1 MNNFLTH
8 NILITSPGRNVLGRD
23 HKYVKNLFLLLLLAL
38 NGCKNDQAIDP
49 DKNYTTGLA
58 DKSSIYAKW
67 QLSAYESGQKI
78 PYDVILEF
86 KTEKNEKGR
95 NILSGK
101 SSINFYQA
109 DFSIVNTK
117 ININNLVMTE
127 IAGNASATAFEKDY
141 LLRLAEVSSFD
152 LSGENLTLSSTK
164 QKMIFKLNN

>member
-8 NILITSPGRNVLGRD
+8 NRLITSQRLNVLGRD
-23 HKYVKNLFLLLLLAL
+23 YKYVKNLFLLLLLAL

-49 DKNYTTGLA
+49 DKNYTAGLA

-67 QLSAYESGQKI
+67 KLSAYESGQKI

-141 LLRLAEVSSFD
+141 LLRLAEASSFD